1 MFTLAHPQHNLVA
14 NWFLLCQS
22 CQQNNIFLTKG
33 IFIILKFH
41 GDNSWQ
47 ILMWYLACKE
57 IFDLPSPKK
66 WLLDPA
72 FFSPKWGLSK
82 LQFVRQLSHFF
93 HTPPT
98 PKYESNRP
106 NILQPPKE
114 EFPPKNIP
122 FLIFCNL
129 SKSFSSLG
137 PTFPNLKGT
146 KEPLYGYSCWLN
158 QLFIFYDLM
167 PFANALKCIFLRKKR
182 EFSRLLLWYET
193 CTSLLNSLI

>member
-1 MFTLAHPQHNLVA
+1 MT
-14 NWFLLCQS
+14 
-22 CQQNNIFLTKG
+22 NINVISSMQENF
-33 IFIILKFH
+33 
-41 GDNSWQ
+41 W
-47 ILMWYLACKE
+47 
-57 IFDLPSPKK
+57 PSFPKK

-114 EFPPKNIP
+114 EFPKNIP
-122 FLIFCNL
+122 SLLIFCNL

-137 PTFPNLKGT
+137 PTFSNLKGT